1 MGADESRSPTVPMI
15 PARGALKAAA
25 LPLLA
30 ALAACASA
38 GDRPLPTAPSTAA
51 AVADLKV
58 DAASLRLQPL
68 KAIVIDARDGLD
80 PDEIAVLAVL
90 NSPDLRAKRA
100 AAKISEAQVFD
111 AGLLPD
117 PQITAGAD
125 FPSTPGAA
133 VAYSLAVALDI
144 QALITRSSALAAA
157 KASARQADLDL
168 LWAEWG
174 TAQQARQLAWTALT
188 DEGRAIVLKRVA
200 DQARDRAERSAAA
213 AARGD
218 ISGPTVGSDLAVQL
232 DAQALLTTA
241 EHDAAKARLDLNAL
255 LGLEPGVRAP
265 LAAGP
270 APATYD
276 PDAIATAARQVADRR
291 PDLLAL
297 KAGYQSQNAKLRQAI
312 LSQFP
317 LMNVTGNHA
326 RDNSDISS
334 NGVAAS
340 FALPIFNG
348 NRGQIAIE
356 KATREQLHEEYQ
368 ARLDQTQAEV
378 AAAQAELASAQ
389 RAVRELETSVP
400 RLEAIAGQASAA
412 YARGDIDS
420 AAWLGLVQNALS
432 RRADL
437 EDKRLAAL
445 QAEAALETALFLPP
459 AELRA
464 S

>member
-1 MGADESRSPTVPMI
+1 MTSVR
-15 PARGALKAAA
+15 AAA
-25 LPLLA
+25 LAATVLLS
-30 ALAACASA
+30 ACASA
-38 GDRPLPTAPSTAA
+38 GDRPLATAPSSAA

-68 KAIVIDARDGLD
+68 KTIVIDARDGLD
-80 PDEIAVLAVL
+80 PNEIAVLAVL

-100 AAKISEAQVFD
+100 AAKVSEAQVFD

-125 FPSTPGAA
+125 FPATPGAA
-133 VAYSLAVALDI
+133 VAYSVAAALDI
-144 QALITRSSALAAA
+144 RALITRSAALAAA
-157 KASARQADLDL
+157 KASGRQADLDL

-174 TAQQARQLAWTALT
+174 TAQQARQLTWTAMT
-188 DEGRAIVLKRVA
+188 DEARATVLRRVA
-200 DQARDRAERSAAA
+200 DQARDRADRSRAA

-218 ISGPTVGSDLAVQL
+218 ILGPTAGSDLAVQL
-232 DAQALLTTA
+232 DAQAQLTAA
-241 EHDAAKARLDLNAL
+241 EHDAAKARLELNAL

-265 LAAGP
+265 LAPGP
-270 APATYD
+270 APGTYD
-276 PDAIATAARQVADRR
+276 PAAVGVAARQVADRR

-297 KAGYQSQNAKLRQAI
+297 KAGYQSQNAKLRQTI
-312 LSQFP
+312 LAQFP

-326 RDNSDISS
+326 RDNSKISS
-334 NGVAAS
+334 NGAAAS

-348 NRGQIAIE
+348 NRGQVAIE
-356 KATREQLHEEYQ
+356 KATREQLHAEYQ
-368 ARLDQTQAEV
+368 ARLDQTEAEV
-378 AAAQAELASAQ
+378 AGAQADLASAQ
-389 RAVRELETSVP
+389 RSVRELEGSVP
-400 RLEAIAGQASAA
+400 RLEAIADQASAA

-420 AAWLGLVQNALS
+420 AVYLGLVQNALS